1 VNTTRIRS
9 HPNVITSN
17 DHYDPGDGEGV
28 VGDHRVHPGGVV
40 DGDLT
45 AVKGD
50 PAGEQQD
57 AFSEEAG
64 V

>member
-1 VNTTRIRS
+1 
-9 HPNVITSN
+9 
-17 DHYDPGDGEGV
+17 V
-28 VGDHRVHPGGVV
+28 VRDHRVHPGGVV